1 MQDYS
6 KPLIGS
12 HIRPIQSPRIQWHR
26 VTFKVIQLLQAF
38 SSMISNLCSWQDFNW
53 HSVSRSPS
61 ATGEPLV
68 TLITSVQRNLAKGR
82 IAILSPI
89 EVANA
94 FVHNAQCSHVYVH
107 YDWPAH
113 APPQKCP
120 IPILDMHVVPWI
132 HVSQPTKR
140 HLDRFSCF
148 CTAHP
153 CPTQRHTGRQ
163 AGRHTDHDI
172 CSNRPHLCSTAH
184 APLGDAA

>member
-1 MQDYS
+1 VQDYS

-113 APPQKCP
+113 APPSKVPHSHSGYACSS
-120 IPILDMHVVPWI
+120 LDPRESTHQTASRSVQLFLHSSPVPNTET
-132 HVSQPTKR
+132 H
-140 HLDRFSCF
+140 
-148 CTAHP
+148 
-153 CPTQRHTGRQ
+153 RQ
-163 AGRHTDHDI
+163 AGRQTH
-172 CSNRPHLCSTAH
+172 RPRHL
-184 APLGDAA
+184 